1 MSLPELQPKAEV
13 RPRLARGGEWKA
25 FVPQT
30 PTGRLCKINPVS
42 RSLGIPINSPILF
55 HFWPA
60 STFAVKFH
68 HQVGKCKLDFDANA
82 ALPVQKHPAENIT
95 FNQTGVPKFHLFT
108 WIFSGKILIPAD
120 FFRSRMLWGLT
131 IELLCGRRWAPRTF
145 CWTGISEC
153 SGSEG
158 SGSEYWIPR
167 GSQSEDVMLDV
178 PEEGAIEGLQ
188 GSWYI
193 PSHIYASSCTVF
205 AAPCSFLLAVR
216 YDLTRLGVPSHLFA
230 ACFAGSLQNW
240 GGAPLALN
248 SRLSIAHDAARYP
261 LATRENLVSRGT
273 LCWE

>member
-158 SGSEYWIPR
+158 SGSERFPKWGRHARRSRRRSYRGAPR
-167 GSQSEDVMLDV
+167 FLIHTITYLRVVMHSLCR
-178 PEEGAIEGLQ
+178 PLQ
-188 GSWYI
+188 
-193 PSHIYASSCTVF
+193 
-205 AAPCSFLLAVR
+205 LLACCSIR
-216 YDLTRLGVPSHLFA
+216 PDTFGGTISPFCRL
-230 ACFAGSLQNW
+230 
-240 GGAPLALN
+240 
-248 SRLSIAHDAARYP
+248 
-261 LATRENLVSRGT
+261 
-273 LCWE
+273 LCWQSSKLGRCPTCSE